1 MILFDANVLVE
12 LSRLETSETKEGI
25 QGLVSELR
33 LSKTVIG
40 IPAPAWAEYL
50 CGSDASASILST
62 AFRSRSYVRI
72 LPFDDIGAYEAAL
85 IHQEIVS
92 ATGNKKGRSTHP
104 WQQVK
109 IDRQILAIARQYRV
123 SAIYTNDDNMIADAD
138 VLKIPCLRP
147 QDVQLKA
154 VQWTLDLEAAADTA
168 QVRNEPDQSG
178 GR

>member
-1 MILFDANVLVE
+1 LILFDANVLVA
-12 LSRLETSETKEGI
+12 LSRLEISETKERI

-62 AFRSRSYVRI
+62 AFRSRTYVRI
-72 LPFDDIGAYEAAL
+72 LPFDDIGAYEVAL

-92 ATGNKKGRSTHP
+92 ATGSKKGHSTYP
-104 WQQVK
+104 WQQVE

-123 SAIYTNDDNMIADAD
+123 SAIYTNDDNMIADAGI
-138 VLKIPCLRP
+138 LNITCLRP
-147 QDVQLKA
+147 QDVQLNA
-154 VQWTLDLEAAADTA
+154 VQRTLDLNVTAEPTAA
-168 QVRNEPDQSG
+168 RNEPDDPGIQ
-178 GR
+178 